1 MVLLDDG
8 VYVGHHADHP
18 RDFVVEARDA
28 HTGALRWEW
37 PRLEASDQQHPP
49 ARADISWRL
58 VGAAGVL
65 YVPGPTTLTAVRTS
79 DGEQL
84 WQWPR
89 GGLLALV
96 ASPPNR
102 DAARL
107 HRMRS
112 DAAGC
117 GRMRASNWNI
127 LLRRRP
133 CMVLCADC
141 V

>member
-18 RDFVVEARDA
+18 GHFVVEARDA
-28 HTGALRWEW
+28 RTGALRWEW
-37 PRLEASDQQHPP
+37 PHVEASGQQHPP

-65 YVPGPTTLTAVRTS
+65 YVPGPTTLTAVRAS

-89 GGLLALV
+89 GGLPALV
-96 ASPPNR
+96 ALS
-102 DAARL
+102 A
-107 HRMRS
+107 
-112 DAAGC
+112 
-117 GRMRASNWNI
+117 
-127 LLRRRP
+127 
-133 CMVLCADC
+133 
-141 V
+141 